1 MSLVPVKEYTTIAD
15 MRAARQALRAKFF
28 APRPAPKPVVVV
40 EPEPEPPAPVV
51 KPDYIRDWLTLA
63 SPEAIKPASSRK
75 IISMVADAFG
85 VSHLDIVGDRRFP
98 KIVIARQVCFYLM
111 RECTG
116 LSFPEIARRVGDRD
130 HTTALHGANKIAKL
144 IQADRDLHAAVTTM
158 MIRIRSEI
166 RQ

>member
-1 MSLVPVKEYTTIAD
+1 MSLVPVKEFTTIAD

-28 APRPAPKPVVVV
+28 TPRPAPKPVVVV
-40 EPEPEPPAPVV
+40 EPEPPAPIV

-144 IQADRDLHAAVTTM
+144 IQSDRDLHAAVTTM
-158 MIRIRSEI
+158 MIRVRAEI